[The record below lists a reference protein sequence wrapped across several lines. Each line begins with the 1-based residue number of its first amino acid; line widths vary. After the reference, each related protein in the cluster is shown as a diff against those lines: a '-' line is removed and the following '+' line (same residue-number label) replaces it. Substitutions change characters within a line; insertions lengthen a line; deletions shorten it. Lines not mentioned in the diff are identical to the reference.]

1 MVHVAEAAVG
11 AFDLAGEAAGVQAL
25 VGKGTELAASGHLVL
40 HKLEGLHVDD
50 RLVGVLHKVLRKLA
64 LVLPALLR
72 DGIFDVLLLQKQ
84 VPGVGDVG
92 EDYLDVGITPFA
104 SGLCGDAFA
113 VQLALRF
120 QTRLAVKEVLEDALH
135 NGRFLRNHHKV
146 VVLPFV
152 TEDLVPEVRYA
163 FFKALPDAP
172 FHIVAEAGDFLLREG
187 GQQRQHNLAVA

>member
-1 MVHVAEAAVG
+1 MHVAEAAVG

-84 VPGVGDVG
+84 VPGVGD
-92 EDYLDVGITPFA
+92 
-104 SGLCGDAFA
+104 
-113 VQLALRF
+113 
-120 QTRLAVKEVLEDALH
+120 
-135 NGRFLRNHHKV
+135 
-146 VVLPFV
+146 
-152 TEDLVPEVRYA
+152 EVR
-163 FFKALPDAP
+163 
-172 FHIVAEAGDFLLREG
+172 
-187 GQQRQHNLAVA
+187 

>member
-1 MVHVAEAAVG
+1 M
-11 AFDLAGEAAGVQAL
+11 
-25 VGKGTELAASGHLVL
+25 
-40 HKLEGLHVDD
+40 
-50 RLVGVLHKVLRKLA
+50 GVLHKVLRKLT

-92 EDYLDVGITPFA
+92 EDDLDVGIAPFA
-104 SGLCGDAFA
+104 SGLCGDALA
-113 VQLALRF
+113 VQLTLRF

-152 TEDLVPEVRYA
+152 TEDLVPEVRDA
-163 FFKALPDAP
+163 FFKALPDTP
-172 FHIVAEAGDFLLREG
+172 FHIVAEAGDFFLCEG
-187 GQQRQHNLAVA
+187 GQQCQHNLAVA